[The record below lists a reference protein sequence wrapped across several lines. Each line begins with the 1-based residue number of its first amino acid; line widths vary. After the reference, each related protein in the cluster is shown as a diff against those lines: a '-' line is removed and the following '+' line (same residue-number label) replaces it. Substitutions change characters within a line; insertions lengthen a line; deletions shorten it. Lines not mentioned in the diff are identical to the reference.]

1 MVLSTSRKR
10 PLRGAVIGFGFISSK
25 GHIPAYL
32 IRSRIQKDV
41 EIVAVADISDSR
53 RNQIGEILA
62 QARIYSSY
70 ETLLAAESDQID
82 FVDICTPPCDHAK
95 IASAALNR
103 GLHVLCEKPLAT
115 TIEDAKSLLA
125 LAKLRR
131 KVIFPCHNYKHAPV
145 IQSIQSVIQS
155 GRIGQIRSITLNT
168 FRNTHAKGTPEWR
181 ANWRREKSWSGGG
194 IAMDHGSHS
203 FYLMFEWLKS
213 YPISVSAKMMNSS
226 PHLYDTED
234 QFSAIVTFPNGFAH
248 ACLTWTAGV
257 RKVIYT
263 LQGERGA
270 ITVEDDDLQ
279 VAIMQKN
286 PQAIDVAQGAV
297 EWTVERS
304 RICSDWMDASHVN
317 WFNSLFS
324 QFISAIENQDFAGKE
339 AQEALICVQLIH
351 SAYASS
357 NRACAEVILEDLP
370 VELS

>member
-1 MVLSTSRKR
+1 MVLSSSQKR

-32 IRSRIQKDV
+32 SRSRIQRDV
-41 EIVAVADISDSR
+41 EIIAVADISDSR
-53 RNQIGEILA
+53 RNQIVEILP

-70 ETLLAAESDQID
+70 ESLLAEESGQLD
-82 FVDICTPPCDHAK
+82 FVDICTPPCDHAV
-95 IASAALNR
+95 IAATALR
-103 GLHVLCEKPLAT
+103 CGLHVLCEKPLAT
-115 TIEDAKSLLA
+115 TVEDAKALLE
-125 LAKLRR
+125 LARLNR

-168 FRNTHAKGTPEWR
+168 FRNTHAKGTPEWN
-181 ANWRREKSWSGGG
+181 ANWRRAKNWSGGG

-203 FYLMFEWLKS
+203 FYLMFDWMKS
-213 YPISVSAKMMNSS
+213 YPTSVTAKMMNLS

-234 QFSAIVTFPNGFAH
+234 NFSAIVTFPNGFAH
-248 ACLTWTAGV
+248 AYLTWTAGV

-279 VAIMQKN
+279 VALMQKKT
-286 PQAIDVAQGAV
+286 QAVDVAQGAV
-297 EWTVERS
+297 EWKVERFKV
-304 RICSDWMDASHVN
+304 CSDWMDASHVN

-324 QFISAIENQDFAGKE
+324 QFIEAIDNQDFVGKE
-339 AQEALICVQLIH
+339 AQEALICIQLIH

-357 NRACAEVILEDLP
+357 HQGCVEMILEGLP
-370 VELS
+370 VGFN